1 MRPLSPIRLG
11 SPPQALA
18 VRIFA
23 FPALVCFAVAC
34 EPTSVAV
41 PLDNP
46 AFRGE
51 DAGDTDAGG
60 ALPPS
65 GLSECSLL
73 DATSCG
79 EGQAC
84 VPRDSGVRGCVDH
97 AILEL
102 GSPCD
107 EADLHCV
114 GGTLCYRDASGARCA
129 EVCDTDQ
136 PACTEGRCEAWLD
149 VDGERVGRCVVP

>member
-1 MRPLSPIRLG
+1 MRPLSSWRAG
-11 SPPQALA
+11 RSALA
-18 VRIFA
+18 
-23 FPALVCFAVAC
+23 ALALACVTAAC
-34 EPTSVAV
+34 EPTSVGA

-46 AFRGE
+46 TFRGE
-51 DAGDTDAGG
+51 DAADTDAGG
-60 ALPPS
+60 AVPPS

-84 VPRDSGVRGCVDH
+84 VPRASGVRGCVDH

-107 EADLHCV
+107 GSELRCV
-114 GGTLCYRDASGARCA
+114 GGALCFRDASGARCV
-129 EVCDTDQ
+129 EVCASDQ
-136 PACTEGRCEAWLD
+136 PACAAGRCEPWFEI
-149 VDGERVGRCVVP
+149 DGERVGGCVAP